1 MPPISLPE
9 TGNDQDMGVRVGA
22 SWRTGPGRRAW
33 VTVPGWL
40 LIPYVLF
47 VVPAIIT
54 VIVAWYLAV
63 ALVKVT
69 AITGQAIRNRT
80 TAHAMGTHPS
90 QPPPR
95 R

>member
-1 MPPISLPE
+1 
-9 TGNDQDMGVRVGA
+9 MGVRVGA

-33 VTVPGWL
+33 VSVPGWL

-54 VIVAWYLAV
+54 GTVAWYLAV

-69 AITGQAIRNRT
+69 AITGQAIRNR
-80 TAHAMGTHPS
+80 AARNAVGPEH
-90 QPPPR
+90 
-95 R
+95 